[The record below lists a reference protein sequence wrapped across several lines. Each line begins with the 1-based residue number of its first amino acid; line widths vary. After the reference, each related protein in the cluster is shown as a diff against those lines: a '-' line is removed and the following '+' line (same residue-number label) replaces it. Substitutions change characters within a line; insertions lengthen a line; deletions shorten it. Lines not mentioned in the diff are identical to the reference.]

1 MIGRLNLMPPF
12 PGKEFVKIKK
22 GRLSILPGGTTATNP
37 PMSSSTG
44 SLSTTMRLQA
54 DTTFLAL
61 CSWISTTSDI
71 PFFVNA
77 IAVLGKVRDFL
88 GVFSEANQQLQRD
101 SKVNCTK
108 YDIEALT
115 GNESQLIEMDLMLGV
130 AELRNQQALD
140 AAEAALAGAQP
151 LTLDGSESDSS
162 DESGSENSNDD
173 NEKNSKDASML
184 GEDGSSRVNKRRP
197 KKQPKIVE
205 MPGSSM

>member
-1 MIGRLNLMPPF
+1 MGGSSKELLMLE
-12 PGKEFVKIKK
+12 KE
-22 GRLSILPGGTTATNP
+22 
-37 PMSSSTG
+37 SSASAFQSSLLVSG
-44 SLSTTMRLQA
+44 SGSSHSLSKVGEKLVTA
-54 DTTFLAL
+54 P
-61 CSWISTTSDI
+61 I
-71 PFFVNA
+71 PQSQ
-77 IAVLGKVRDFL
+77 VLGKVRDFL